1 MKPLSRFSLV
11 GTVTAVTCLIL
22 ILCLGAVAWTIS
34 TLIEDRVGSD
44 AIKSQ
49 NANLRVA
56 ATILS
61 RDLPGVKVTWTKSG
75 DVERITADTLPADF
89 TSHEMIDTIGRMTGQ
104 TATLFT
110 LDPASKG
117 YIRRT
122 TNIVKPDGARA
133 VGTPLDAK
141 GAVLPVVQ
149 SGAVYRG
156 EAVILDVPYYT
167 IYQPIFSTSGSVIG
181 ILYAGVR
188 VAEIAS
194 IANQFIWAIGLTA
207 GIAFVVSM
215 ILMVIMTRRIMGPL
229 PALTATAQNLASGQ
243 IDADVPHQD
252 LKNEIGALART
263 LNVFRQN
270 AASKA
275 QLELDAADN
284 RTRAEQERNQREAE
298 KDEAAAQR
306 RVCADA
312 LAQALNRL
320 SAGDLMVQID
330 QTFTPELEPL
340 KADFNNSVANLA
352 KAFGTLRHEVMSV
365 EANGHEMRSAASE
378 LAGRTEQQA
387 ASLEQTSAALQ
398 QITTTVRS
406 AAERAQEASTLAADA
421 KNSTEGSAQVV
432 SKAVDAMGRIE
443 QASSEISKIIN
454 VIDEIAF
461 QTNLLALN
469 AGVEAARAGEAGKGF
484 AVVAQEVRELAQRSA
499 NAAKDIK
506 ALITKSGDEVAGGVK
521 LVRETG
527 DALGA
532 ISDQVSKINGL
543 IAEIATSSR
552 EQTTG
557 LQEINTA
564 VNQMDQFTQKNA
576 AMVEETTAVTH
587 RLAESASAAVNLLA
601 QFKVPG
607 GERHASTP
615 PRAPAPRAAPSPS
628 QRPAPSLKPA
638 TALKSAIP
646 GAPKLKPAQPTS
658 RAVSSPAR
666 SIMGKLSNAFGGG
679 ASAPAS
685 TPASIKASSDQSWE
699 EF

>member
-1 MKPLSRFSLV
+1 MKILSRFGLV
-11 GTVTAVTCLIL
+11 GTLTAATCLIL
-22 ILCLGAVAWTIS
+22 ILCLGAVAWTS
-34 TLIEDRVGSD
+34 SSLIEDKITAD
-44 AIKSQ
+44 AINSQ
-49 NANLRVA
+49 NSNLRVA
-56 ATILS
+56 ATIFA
-61 RDLPGVKVTWTKSG
+61 RDVPGLKVSWTASG
-75 DVERITADTLPADF
+75 DVDRITADKLPTDF
-89 TSHEMIDTIGRMTGQ
+89 ASHDMIDSIGRMTGE

-110 LDPASKG
+110 LDPATNG

-122 TNIVKPDGARA
+122 TNIIKPDGKRA
-133 VGTPLDAK
+133 VGTPLDPK
-141 GAVLPVVQ
+141 GAVLPVIQ
-149 SGAVYRG
+149 RGEVYRG
-156 EAVILDVPYYT
+156 EAVILGTPYYT
-167 IYQPIFSTSGSVIG
+167 VYQPIFSSTGTVVG

-188 VAEIAS
+188 VAKIAS
-194 IANQFIWAIGLTA
+194 IADQFAWAIGLTA
-207 GIAFVVSM
+207 AITLALSM
-215 ILMVIMTRRIMGPL
+215 ILMILITRRIMAPI
-229 PALTATAQNLASGQ
+229 ATLTQTAENMARGDIKS
-243 IDADVPHQD
+243 DVPHQD
-252 LKNEIGALART
+252 LKNEIGAMAKALD
-263 LNVFRQN
+263 VFRNN
-270 AASKA
+270 AQSKVL
-275 QLELDAADN
+275 LEREAEEN
-284 RTRAEQERNQREAE
+284 RSLSEQEAAQREAE
-298 KDEAAAQR
+298 KDAEAARR

-320 SAGDLMVQID
+320 STGDLTVRIEQA
-330 QTFTPELEPL
+330 FTPELEQL
-340 KADFNNSVANLA
+340 KADFNNSVANLSR
-352 KAFGTLRHEVMSV
+352 AFGGLRQEVMAV

-387 ASLEQTSAALQ
+387 ASLEETSAALQ

-406 AAERAQEASTLAADA
+406 AAERAQEASQLAEGA
-421 KNSTEGSAQVV
+421 KSSTEGSAEVV

-443 QASSEISKIIN
+443 QASNEISKIIN

-527 DALGA
+527 DALGT
-532 ISDQVSKINGL
+532 ISNQVSKINGL

-587 RLAESASAAVNLLA
+587 RLAESASAAVGLLG

-607 GERHASTP
+607 EAYAAPTMAS
-615 PRAPAPRAAPSPS
+615 APSPRRMPARS
-628 QRPAPSLKPA
+628 AAPAAVRPLPA
-638 TALKSAIP
+638 SI
-646 GAPKLKPAQPTS
+646 KPAQPTS
-658 RAVSSPAR
+658 KAISSPAR
-666 SIMGKLSNAFGGG
+666 SMIGKLSNAFGGG
-679 ASAPAS
+679 SPAS
-685 TPASIKASSDQSWE
+685 TQANAASSANWE